1 MIRYKIDILDEL
13 KKAGYSS
20 YRMRN
25 KKILSEGTIQKLR
38 TGDTSIT
45 VSVLNEICNLLDC
58 QPGDILEYMESNGTE
73 SE

>member
-45 VSVLNEICNLLDC
+45 VSVLKIF
-58 QPGDILEYMESNGTE
+58 Q
-73 SE
+73 